1 MTHIYNSTDI
11 TGAPDF
17 RKVRKGIALKSEF
30 VVLMIAFSVYV
41 DDNTPV
47 NLFKGIR
54 KE

>member
-1 MTHIYNSTDI
+1 MTNIYNSIDI

-17 RKVRKGIALKSEF
+17 HKVRKGIALKSEF

-41 DDNTPV
+41 DDNLPV
-47 NLFKGIR
+47 NRFRGIR